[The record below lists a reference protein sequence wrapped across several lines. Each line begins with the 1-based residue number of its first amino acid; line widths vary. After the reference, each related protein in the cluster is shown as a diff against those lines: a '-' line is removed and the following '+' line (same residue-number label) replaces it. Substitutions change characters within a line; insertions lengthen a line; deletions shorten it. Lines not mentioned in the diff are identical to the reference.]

1 MRTAMKEIDND
12 SPKTHPLK
20 NRAKY
25 ISVAANHCPHEN
37 GFAPPHKKVRKTVDE
52 CQEDGTDEP
61 IISVNEIYQ
70 LGIED
75 KENNEVYVLD
85 FVDSLKVSYSVKV
98 PDMTQESLETLPPF
112 FHDRLFAEYLS
123 CTASNVLSKISAT
136 LDSWMNEVEEDKFI
150 SRHLAAFD
158 ELIVLRK
165 QVFTLLK
172 LFVPNPDVKEGFD
185 CTTADLDRYLLRI
198 VQDLSNN
205 NGSLGGEASTGSPV
219 VSVCTE
225 PEHCVHVLRQ
235 RVLTLL
241 QTLLPNLLLPESFDL
256 KRDLQDLINAI
267 YSYNMPKF

>member
-20 NRAKY
+20 NRVKC
-25 ISVAANHCPHEN
+25 ISIDANHCSNEN
-37 GFAPPHKKVRKTVDE
+37 GFALSHEKDRKAVDE
-52 CQEDGTDEP
+52 RQEDGTDESVV
-61 IISVNEIYQ
+61 SVNEIYQ

-75 KENNEVYVLD
+75 KENNEVYLLD
-85 FVDSLKVSYSVKV
+85 FVDSLKVSYSVEV
-98 PDMTQESLETLPPF
+98 PDTSQGGLEILPPF
-112 FHDRLFAEYLS
+112 IHDCVFAEYLS
-123 CTASNVLSKISAT
+123 CTASDVLSKISAS
-136 LDSWMNEVEEDKFI
+136 LESWMDEVDEGKFI

-158 ELIVLRK
+158 ELIILRK
-165 QVFTLLK
+165 QIFTLLK
-172 LFVPNPDVKEGFD
+172 LFVPNPDVREGFD

-198 VQDLSNN
+198 IRDLSNN
-205 NGSLGGEASTGSPV
+205 NINLGSEASTGYPV

>member
-12 SPKTHPLK
+12 SPKAHPLN
-20 NRAKY
+20 NRAKC
-25 ISVAANHCPHEN
+25 ISISANHYTHEN
-37 GFAPPHKKVRKTVDE
+37 GFAPSREKIRKIVDE
-52 CQEDGTDEP
+52 YPGDGTDDSVV
-61 IISVNEIYQ
+61 SVNEIYQ
-70 LGIED
+70 FGIED
-75 KENNEVYVLD
+75 KENNEVYLLD

-98 PDMTQESLETLPPF
+98 SDVTQDSLEKLPPLL
-112 FHDRLFAEYLS
+112 HDRLFADYLS
-123 CTASNVLSKISAT
+123 CTASDILCKISTT
-136 LDSWMNEVEEDKFI
+136 LDAWMDEVEEAKFI

-198 VQDLSNN
+198 IQDLTTNN
-205 NGSLGGEASTGSPV
+205 RSLGGEASTGSPV

-225 PEHCVHVLRQ
+225 PEHCVHILRQ